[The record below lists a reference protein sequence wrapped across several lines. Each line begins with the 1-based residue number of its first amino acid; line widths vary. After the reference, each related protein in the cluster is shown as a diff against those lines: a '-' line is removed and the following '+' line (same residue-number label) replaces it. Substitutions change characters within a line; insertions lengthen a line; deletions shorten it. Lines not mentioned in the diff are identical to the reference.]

1 MFAGLVSRRGVCVK
15 LGLFVNVM
23 WFVVSLGIFGCNSS
37 GTPVDYAHICDKSN
51 DKKNVE
57 VSGYFKN
64 TGSAMCSKSG
74 NEPMRCPI
82 DFVDAPGGTP
92 GVEAIRAYIDKGS
105 GKSEIEAAEGK
116 GLQIHDETG
125 AVVEN
130 SQKVKI
136 VARVKRLD
144 AGGKDGCYVDVKKI
158 EKAGP

>member
-1 MFAGLVSRRGVCVK
+1 MSKEKGAVVKNFLVLVIAVY
-15 LGLFVNVM
+15 
-23 WFVVSLGIFGCNSS
+23 VSLGMLGCNST
-37 GTPVDYAHICDKSN
+37 GTPVDFANMCAKPN
-51 DKKNVE
+51 DGKNVE

-82 DFVDAPGGTP
+82 DFVGEPGGTNT
-92 GVEAIRAYIDKGS
+92 VRAQIDKGT
-105 GKSEIEAAEGK
+105 GKSEIEAADGK

-125 AVVEN
+125 GVIEN

-144 AGGKDGCYVDVKKI
+144 AVGKDGCYVNVKKI
-158 EKAGP
+158 EKAVP